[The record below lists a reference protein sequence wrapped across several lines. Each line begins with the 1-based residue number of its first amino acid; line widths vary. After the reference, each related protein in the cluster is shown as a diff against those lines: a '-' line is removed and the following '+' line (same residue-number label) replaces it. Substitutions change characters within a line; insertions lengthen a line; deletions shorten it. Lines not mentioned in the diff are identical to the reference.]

1 MFGGF
6 VSLKREKQFLIQ
18 LLTEKKSDTIFLQET
33 CGTPGVENYGII
45 MCSLVTSR
53 NIVGAKW
60 ILVKDKSDYEV
71 KECQKDGQGRFVLLK
86 VLNQCSFWR
95 NSKTT
100 RWIRTRGKLSGDHWR
115 WLSCY
120 SRCWFGWK
128 WKKTS
133 SKRNLVE
140 KSTTCVQLDWYLAVK
155 KSSGWRRKLTQQ
167 YNAVWTFR
175 LISCSKR
182 EWALLV
188 VVVS

>member
-71 KECQKDGQGRFVLLK
+71 KECPKDGQGRFVLLT

-100 RWIRTRGKLSGDHWR
+100 RWIRTGGKLSGDHWR

-120 SRCWFGWK
+120 SRCWFRCK
-128 WKKTS
+128 WKQIS

-140 KSTTCVQLDWYLAVK
+140 KSRTCVQLYFDLIDI
-155 KSSGWRRKLTQQ
+155 WRLRNPVDGDKNWPNNTTPFGL
-167 YNAVWTFR
+167 FG
-175 LISCSKR
+175 
-182 EWALLV
+182 
-188 VVVS
+188 